1 METAVKKK
9 YFDELNVFRALVI
22 VWVVIGHSFNAD
34 GSVTGFLHNYA
45 YSFHMSAFFML
56 SGMLFY
62 PKFSRIKN
70 LSEAAG
76 AVWNRFKRLMV
87 PYFVY
92 TAVTYVLKLIFSE
105 YAKNELSADIILD
118 TLLCRNNPNGG
129 IWFLYALFVISVLA
143 VLVCK
148 VHVWISFV
156 ISAVLKAVLAAL
168 YINIPIIDFIC
179 RYAFYFF
186 AGLLLFKFYTAA
198 REKLFAFMSG
208 KRGKTAVFVLAAVL
222 VAASFAVVY
231 FLNGSEIYDYLSVP
245 VTILCIAAWYSV
257 SVAVCSLG
265 ALKKAAMVIGN
276 YGMDIYLLG
285 YFVQISI
292 RVVFGSMLG
301 APYYL
306 YSVMMFVFGLLLP
319 IPVSKYIVR
328 KVGVFRAVLL
338 GDFPK
343 KKEKAAARLD

>member
-9 YFDELNVFRALVI
+9 YFDELNVFRALII
-22 VWVVIGHSFNAD
+22 VWVVIGHSFNSD
-34 GSVTGFLHNYA
+34 ESVTGFLHNYA

-62 PKFSRIKN
+62 PKFSRIKD
-70 LSEAAG
+70 LKGAADT
-76 AVWNRFKRLMV
+76 VWNRFKRLMV

-105 YAKNELSADIILD
+105 YAYNELSADIILD

-148 VHVWISFV
+148 VPVWAAFI
-156 ISAVLKAVLAAL
+156 ISAVLKAVSAAF
-168 YINIPIIDFIC
+168 YVDIPIIGFIC
-179 RYAFYFF
+179 WYSIYFF
-186 AGLLLFKFYTAA
+186 AGLALFKFYSSA

-208 KRGKTAVFVLAAVL
+208 KKGKAAVFVLAAL
-222 VAASFAVVY
+222 LAAASFTAVY
-231 FLNGSEIYDYLSVP
+231 FLTGSSVYNYLNVLLSVLG
-245 VTILCIAAWYSV
+245 ILTWYTV
-257 SVAVCSLG
+257 SLAVCSIKP
-265 ALKKAAMVIGN
+265 LKKAAMVIGN

-292 RVVFGSMLG
+292 RVVFGAMLG

-306 YSVMMFVFGLLLP
+306 YSVMMFIFGLLLP

-328 KVGVFRAVLL
+328 KVGVLKAVLL